1 MDVATDRRAAQ
12 ERSLRI
18 LPTGLRILGATWG
31 GFFVFLLISP
41 LLGLTDEHDLWARAT
56 LWGHG
61 FDDSTLM
68 ICVMNIVLG
77 AFLVLSARDP
87 RAYRSFLD
95 FALAMNAAH
104 QGLMLVLG
112 FVRIDTPIHLV
123 TDIPAGVGH
132 TVLFALLWL
141 PARSALAAPPA
152 RPAVAHP

>member
-1 MDVATDRRAAQ
+1 M
-12 ERSLRI
+12 RI
-18 LPTGLRILGATWG
+18 LPAGLRFLGATWA

-41 LLGLTDEHDLWARAT
+41 RLGLTEHDDLWARAT

-77 AFLVLSARDP
+77 VFLVRSARDP
-87 RAYRSFLD
+87 WAHRSFLD

-123 TDIPAGVGH
+123 TDVPAGVGH
-132 TVLFALLWL
+132 TVVFALLWL
-141 PARSALAAPPA
+141 PARGALSALPA
-152 RPAVAHP
+152 RSATAG